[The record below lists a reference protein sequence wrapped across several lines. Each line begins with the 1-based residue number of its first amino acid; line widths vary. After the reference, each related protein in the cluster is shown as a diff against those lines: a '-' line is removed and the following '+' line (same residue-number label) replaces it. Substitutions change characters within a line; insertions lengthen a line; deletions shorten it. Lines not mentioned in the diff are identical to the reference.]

1 LDRVWFGTFSLPSP
15 GALMASLLSEVF
27 QARSGRL
34 RAPLVLGSAPMGF
47 VLRQFFE
54 AGAGLTNVLRQIQ
67 FALLEQMDAEGG
79 TADADASVSVTPADG
94 KTAAC
99 AASVLSA
106 DESERICPLSASF
119 CRAWFRQAK
128 RASRIA
134 AVGSSSSATTRTAA
148 ASAELER
155 ILGWEDPLD
164 RWVADLTPAEMR
176 LLARLPSVREDS
188 TAAATADAGVAAASG
203 DAFRAQLRPWLLE
216 LDAHRLTQW
225 RAAQV
230 LLHLC
235 QQVGVFSLPS
245 ATAAHEHGLTREME
259 VWLHTLSHPVFAS
272 RSDKA
277 PGTGGASQ
285 QPLQLHSS
293 SRRRFCGAR
302 VDQSLDVMLVS
313 YAHSEPS
320 KLHELLKGA
329 LGEHIKQMRAQLGEL
344 EAQDAT
350 VRDLD
355 ASSSPATLVL
365 RRALERW
372 EALLNWTASAAEVHS
387 LLSGSGG
394 ASSSGAGA
402 SSSSKKATGRGQALV
417 GLTANVGEKKLL
429 AGSVLAHVHRFCSL
443 LLTPLRSMPLGELI
457 AYDKRA
463 SLVKAFDPQA
473 EAAVHRALAQ
483 PELYLDSQALLDL
496 PVAWRARV
504 QQARERA
511 AVASNGGGG
520 LLGLSLLSASGAAAG
535 ASLFHSAHLAP
546 DVCVAFDIFARVNG
560 LFVNLRDWFDA
571 FKAAMRGG
579 ANAAAAP
586 TTTEEEK
593 EAPPPSGRKKVA
605 ARKVKHHMG
614 ASAAAA
620 SSSSASGAAAGEA
633 GSAAPPTLDPLSDT
647 ALQARF
653 VQCLSTLTSLGYSK
667 ITNRRIDHVCKLTMH
682 RLL

>member
-1 LDRVWFGTFSLPSP
+1 L
-15 GALMASLLSEVF
+15 
-27 QARSGRL
+27 
-34 RAPLVLGSAPMGF
+34 
-47 VLRQFFE
+47 
-54 AGAGLTNVLRQIQ
+54 N
-67 FALLEQMDAEGG
+67 
-79 TADADASVSVTPADG
+79 
-94 KTAAC
+94 
-99 AASVLSA
+99 A

-119 CRAWFRQAK
+119 FRAWFRQAK

-134 AVGSSSSATTRTAA
+134 AVGCSSATTRTAA

-164 RWVADLTPAEMR
+164 RWVADLTPVELR

-188 TAAATADAGVAAASG
+188 AAAATAAAGVAVASG
-203 DAFRAQLRPWLLE
+203 DAFRTQLRPWLLE

-230 LLHLC
+230 LLRLC

-245 ATAAHEHGLTREME
+245 ATAAHEHGLTRDME

-272 RSDKA
+272 RADKVA
-277 PGTGGASQ
+277 SSAGGASQ
-285 QPLQLHSS
+285 QPIQLHPS

-302 VDQSLDVMLVS
+302 VDQSLDVMLAS
-313 YAHSEPS
+313 YAHSEPN
-320 KLHELLKGA
+320 KLHEMLKGA
-329 LGEHIKQMRAQLGEL
+329 LGEHIKQMRAQLAER
-344 EAQDAT
+344 EAQDASA
-350 VRDLD
+350 RDID

-372 EALLNWTASAAEVHS
+372 EGLLNWTASAAEVHS
-387 LLSGSGG
+387 FLGG
-394 ASSSGAGA
+394 GPGGVSSSGAAA
-402 SSSSKKATGRGQALV
+402 SSSSKKPAGRGQALV

-457 AYDKRA
+457 VYDKRA

-511 AVASNGGGG
+511 AATAAASNGGG
-520 LLGLSLLSASGAAAG
+520 LLGLSLSSFGTGADAAAG

-579 ANAAAAP
+579 ASAAAAP
-586 TTTEEEK
+586 TTTEEEEK
-593 EAPPPSGRKKVA
+593 EPATPSGRKKVA
-605 ARKVKHHMG
+605 ARKAKHHSG

-620 SSSSASGAAAGEA
+620 SSSSANGAAAGET
-633 GSAAPPTLDPLSDT
+633 GSAAAPPALDPLSDT